1 MNKYQEALDDLS
13 YPDINSP
20 CYGNKCGETDCG
32 DCNIRGDIL
41 TLKELVD
48 KATPKK
54 PILSDSWKD
63 EEQTDI
69 YDENGFIDPI
79 VSICPNCRKYGIFDF
94 EYGEKFNYCKHCG
107 QAIDWSDEDENAY

>member
-1 MNKYQEALDDLS
+1 MNTYIEALDFVKKHLDSKCDLR
-13 YPDINSP
+13 
-20 CYGNKCGETDCG
+20 KVEV
-32 DCNIRGDIL
+32 L
-41 TLKELVD
+41 QELVD

-107 QAIDWSDEDENAY
+107 QAIDWSDEDIE

>member
-1 MNKYQEALDDLS
+1 MNKYQEALDYAKKHLDSKQDLEKV
-13 YPDINSP
+13 
-20 CYGNKCGETDCG
+20 GV
-32 DCNIRGDIL
+32 L
-41 TLKELVD
+41 QELVD

-54 PILSDSWKD
+54 PILSDSQKD

-107 QAIDWSDEDENAY
+107 QAIDWSDEDVE

>member
-1 MNKYQEALDDLS
+1 MNKYQEALEFFT
-13 YPDINSP
+13 
-20 CYGNKCGETDCG
+20 K
-32 DCNIRGDIL
+32 L
-41 TLKELVD
+41 TNRVPLKFTSDEFCEKYDKNLVLIKELVD

-79 VSICPNCRKYGIFDF
+79 VSICPNCKKYGIFDF
-94 EYGEKFNYCKHCG
+94 EYGEKFDYCKHCG
-107 QAIDWSDEDENAY
+107 QAIDWSE